1 MYVFLFD
8 NFDQTKL
15 SFLFLFCFWIC
26 VHVYNLKE
34 RLLYGG
40 KTRDPHISSWSL
52 LSMPLYFLS
61 VSLPFIY
68 LFFFHISSFELFCFC
83 WIGSCFLHGI
93 WLFYVFSL
101 WVFWIFSVRL
111 SLRKNPV
118 LRDRLFT
125 IVLAG
130 AFAHGFYLVY
140 PFQISYVS
148 CVTVQSDSA
157 FLLLI
162 DCIVNVLITIAALH
176 RICCVAYENWRL
188 LFSLLFIIILLWLPG
203 CQITTTLLLFHDL
216 GQARNKIYETK
227 HRYKWSYFY
236 SWFKNFAFV
245 VFLNFLPCVSWVLGS
260 WHND

>member
-1 MYVFLFD
+1 MASPSNPSSQEAAIRRQNKGPPYKFL
-8 NFDQTKL
+8 
-15 SFLFLFCFWIC
+15 
-26 VHVYNLKE
+26 V
-34 RLLYGG
+34 
-40 KTRDPHISSWSL
+40 
-52 LSMPLYFLS
+52 PLIYAP
-61 VSLPFIY
+61 VLPLI
-68 LFFFHISSFELFCFC
+68 
-83 WIGSCFLHGI
+83 
-93 WLFYVFSL
+93 
-101 WVFWIFSVRL
+101 RL

-140 PFQISYVS
+140 PFQISYPS

-162 DCIVNVLITIAALH
+162 DCVVNVLITIAALH

-188 LFSLLFIIILLWLPG
+188 LFSFSFIIILLWLPG

-227 HRYKWSYFY
+227 HSYKWSYFY
-236 SWFKNFAFV
+236 S
-245 VFLNFLPCVSWVLGS
+245 
-260 WHND
+260 